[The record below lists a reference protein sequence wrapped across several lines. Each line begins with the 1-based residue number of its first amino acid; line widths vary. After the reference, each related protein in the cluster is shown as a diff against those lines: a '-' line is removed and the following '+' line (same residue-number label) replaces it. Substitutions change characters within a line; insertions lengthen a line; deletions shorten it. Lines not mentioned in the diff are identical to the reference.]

1 LRTLMT
7 AAVAALCAAA
17 SIVVSAPAALAAPAA
32 TACTGTVQIT
42 SLTFNPTH
50 VAPGQ
55 SATATVVARNCTDQP
70 LQASVLFLARFVGPS
85 TGIPAG
91 CPVIDPLPPRQVSF
105 AAGGRYRT
113 SVGYLVFAGCTA
125 TSLAVTARF
134 TDASGA
140 VLATR
145 TASLPITAAAG
156 AATDR

>member
-1 LRTLMT
+1 LRTFMT

-17 SIVVSAPAALAAPAA
+17 SIVVSAPAALAAPA
-32 TACTGTVQIT
+32 TCTGTVQIT
-42 SLTFNPTH
+42 SLTFNPAH

-55 SATATVVARNCTDQP
+55 SSTATVVARNCTNQP
-70 LQASVLFLARFVGPS
+70 VQASVLFLGRFVGPS

-105 AAGGRYRT
+105 AAHGRYST

-125 TSLAVTARF
+125 TSLQVTARF
-134 TDASGA
+134 TDATGA

-145 TASLPITAAAG
+145 TASLPITAAPSAI
-156 AATDR
+156 TDR